1 MKHNLAVTF
10 ILVLCA
16 AQSWSQ
22 SDSSQSNN
30 PPPYHPSVNGDSG
43 SLAFSSEAERI
54 NLLSGGFTLSSTYD
68 DNAFSSPKD
77 PIGSVGYM
85 VMPNL
90 SIVEST
96 ARTRWALN
104 YNPGFIWNQRGS
116 SQYQA
121 DHNLDFNSQYRVTER
136 LTARIHENFVDESS
150 SFDELNQNPL
160 LPGTNVLSQ
169 PNPSVLTPL
178 TNQKF
183 SITNADLV
191 DQTGEATNIGASGNF
206 NKLSFQDT
214 ISGPVQLLN
223 NESWGGDA
231 FCSHYFTARQSLGVT
246 YTFQNIATF
255 GEILEHAQTQSMLLY
270 YTVNLRPGV
279 TLSLF
284 SGPDHTIT
292 KDQFAYDLGPVAVP
306 ITQHQSMWLADE
318 GATFGWQ
325 GQQTSVR
332 IDLIHHVTDGAGGTG
347 AVQLYSAVAGV
358 RRQLSRAWTGDIAL
372 NYDHNNP
379 LSHYFGNAFADYVG
393 SAGLDRTI
401 GEHFSVAVRYGRY
414 FQRFEAFGTN
424 SSNYSANHNRAWVSF
439 SYHFSHPL
447 G

>member
-1 MKHNLAVTF
+1 MKQNLAVTLA
-10 ILVLCA
+10 LVMLA
-16 AQSWSQ
+16 AQAWSQ
-22 SDSSQSNN
+22 SDSSQTNSTA
-30 PPPYHPSVNGDSG
+30 PYHPSVNGDSG

-54 NLLSGGFTLSSTYD
+54 NLLSGGVTLSTTYD
-68 DNAFSSPKD
+68 DNAFSSAKD

-90 SIVEST
+90 SIIEAT
-96 ARTRWALN
+96 ARTHWALN

-116 SQYQA
+116 SQYQS

-136 LTARIHENFVDESS
+136 LTARIHENFVDEST
-150 SFDELNQNPL
+150 SFNESNQNPL

-169 PNPSVLTPL
+169 PNPSVLAPL
-178 TNQKF
+178 SSQLV

-206 NKLSFQDT
+206 NKLSFQQT
-214 ISGPVQLLN
+214 TSGPVQLLN

-231 FCSHYFTARQSLGVT
+231 FYSHYFTARQCLGVT

-270 YTVNLRPGV
+270 YTVTLKPGV

-292 KDQFAYDLGPVAVP
+292 RDQFEYDLGPVTIP
-306 ITQHQSMWLADE
+306 INQHQSMWLADE
-318 GATFGWQ
+318 GATFTWQ

-332 IDLIHHVTDGAGGTG
+332 INLIHHVTDGAGDTG
-347 AVQLYSAVAGV
+347 AVQLYSAVVGF
-358 RRQLSRAWTGDIAL
+358 RRQLSKAWTGDVAL
-372 NYDHNNP
+372 NYDDNDP
-379 LSHYFGNAFADYVG
+379 LSHYFGNAFTDYVG
-393 SAGLDRTI
+393 SVGLDRTI
-401 GEHFSVAVRYGRY
+401 GQHFSVDVRYGRY
-414 FQRFEAFGTN
+414 FQKFAAFGAN
-424 SSNYSANHNRAWVSF
+424 STNYSANHNRAWISF
-439 SYHFSHPL
+439 TYHFSRPL